1 MFIFWN
7 YIYDFFKQNKNLVC
21 VWLLRNERTGS
32 IAWLDMIMHILYCVE
47 NSKIP
52 F

>member
-21 VWLLRNERTGS
+21 VWLLRNERTG
-32 IAWLDMIMHILYCVE
+32 LCVHRVARHD
-47 NSKIP
+47 NAHFLLCGK
-52 F
+52 